1 MGGFDEIETSQE
13 IATEEA
19 MFSGT
24 NGGGVVYA
32 VLELAKTCEP
42 GSNILAMVPD
52 AGERYLSTPLFVDIP
67 ADMTEE
73 EKELAASTPSI
84 PPPPPH
90 NM

>member
-1 MGGFDEIETSQE
+1 MGGFDETETSQE
-13 IATEEA
+13 MATKEG

-24 NGGGVVYA
+24 SGGGVVYA
-32 VLELAKTCEP
+32 ALELAKTCEP
-42 GSNILAMVPD
+42 GTNILAMVPD

-90 NM
+90 M